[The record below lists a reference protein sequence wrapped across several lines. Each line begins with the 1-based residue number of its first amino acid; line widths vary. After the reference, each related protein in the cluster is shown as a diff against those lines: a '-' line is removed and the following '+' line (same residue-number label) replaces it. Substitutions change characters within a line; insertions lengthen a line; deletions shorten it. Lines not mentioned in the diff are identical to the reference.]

1 MYSELFLFQALLQA
15 VLVVWLW
22 RVWKSTGLLVAG
34 LLLIPQFGLV
44 YDNLI
49 VGAGRFIGFSPLLEA
64 ISWPRFWIH
73 WLFGTWLIVVAG
85 VALRLAGFQFM
96 RGTRPMLIFCSL
108 TFALMMY
115 DLPHFWNERLYPVC
129 EFDLIRYSTAVSAD
143 TLCFEGQQVVR
154 SSPPIPSI
162 ITCFVVI
169 GSGALLM
176 FKRKFPWM
184 FLGGVL
190 MLASAM
196 PPLRNFKLDNFGEI
210 LIAGGCI
217 WALSHFSRDRKP
229 GPYARAS
236 DSAA

>member
-22 RVWKSTGLLVAG
+22 RVWKSTGLLIAG
-34 LLLIPQFGLV
+34 LLLIPQIGLV

-73 WLFGTWLIVVAG
+73 WLFGTWLIVASG
-85 VALRLAGFQFM
+85 VALRLAGFEIMQ
-96 RGTRPMLIFCSL
+96 GTRPMLVFCSL
-108 TFALMMY
+108 TLALMFY
-115 DLPHFWNERLYPVC
+115 DLPHFWNEQLYPVC
-129 EFDLIRYSTAVSAD
+129 EFDLIRYSTAVSAE
-143 TLCFEGQQVVR
+143 TLCFEGQAVVP

-162 ITCFVVI
+162 ITCLVVI
-169 GSGALLM
+169 GSGAALM
-176 FKRKFPWM
+176 IQRRFPWM

-196 PPLRNFKLDNFGEI
+196 PPLRNFKMDNFGEI

-217 WALSHFSRDRKP
+217 WALAHFSRGRQP
-229 GPYARAS
+229 GRLARSS
-236 DSAA
+236 DATT